1 MEQMG
6 YFGHIILHNIIP
18 LSIMIGLGAGLYRR
32 FQLDIKTFSKLIFY
46 LFTPVMIFK
55 LLYESELS
63 AVILFQII
71 GFVVSFLLSLY
82 AITEMMVRF
91 RGLDGGMKSAMR
103 NSVLFYNS
111 ANYAIPLNQLVFAN
125 NPFTMSI
132 QLIVMVFQSVL
143 PHTYGIYAVNAHKST
158 LKDTLRTISRMP
170 VIYAV
175 PLAILLKELHVPIP
189 QPVYEP
195 VTYIANGYTALALL
209 TLGVQLAQMKWQP
222 ERLADIAWSN
232 ALRLCGGPV
241 IGFAIVWAMG
251 LNGLMA
257 QALVLS
263 CAVPTSL
270 ASVLLA
276 VEFDNEPDFAS
287 QAVFAST
294 VLSTVT
300 VTIVIYLIRF
310 IP

>member
-1 MEQMG
+1 MG

-18 LSIMIGLGAGLYRR
+18 LSIMIGLGVGMYRR

-55 LLYESELS
+55 LLYEAELS

-71 GFVVSFLLSLY
+71 GFILLFLLSLY
-82 AITEMMVRF
+82 GITELVLRF
-91 RGLDGGMKSAMR
+91 RGVTGGMKSAMR

-111 ANYAIPLNQLVFAN
+111 ANYAIPLNQLVFAS

-158 LKDTLRTISRMP
+158 LKETMRTILKMP

-175 PLAILLKELHVPIP
+175 PLAVIMKNLHIPIP
-189 QPVYEP
+189 QPIYEP
-195 VTYIANGYTALALL
+195 INYISNGYTALALL
-209 TLGVQLAQMKWQP
+209 TLGVQLGQMTWQP
-222 ERLADIAWSN
+222 ERLANIAWSN
-232 ALRLCGGPV
+232 VLRLCAAPV
-241 IGFAIVWAMG
+241 VGFGIVWLMG
-251 LNGLMA
+251 IEGLMA

-287 QAVFAST
+287 QTVFSST
-294 VLSTVT
+294 VASIITVT
-300 VTIVIYLIRF
+300 VVIYLIQF
-310 IP
+310 IG

>member
-82 AITEMMVRF
+82 AITEMVVRF

-251 LNGLMA
+251 LHGLMA

>member
-1 MEQMG
+1 MS
-6 YFGHIILHNIIP
+6 YFGHILLHNIIP

-55 LLYESELS
+55 MLYESELS
-63 AVILFQII
+63 AVILLQIVS
-71 GFVVSFLLSLY
+71 FVVIFLVVLY
-82 AITEMMVRF
+82 AVTEVIVRM

-103 NSVLFYNS
+103 NSILFYNS
-111 ANYAIPLNQLVFAN
+111 ANYAIPLNQLVFAS

-158 LKDTLRTISRMP
+158 LKATLRTISHMP

-175 PLAILLKELHVPIP
+175 PLAILMKELHIPLP
-189 QPVYEP
+189 QPIYEP

-209 TLGVQLAQMKWQP
+209 TLGVQLGQMKWQP

-232 ALRLCGGPV
+232 AVRLCAAPLL
-241 IGFAIVWAMG
+241 GFGIVWAMG
-251 LNGLMA
+251 LHGLMA

-300 VTIVIYLIRF
+300 VTIVIYLLRF

>member
-1 MEQMG
+1 MG
-6 YFGHIILHNIIP
+6 YFGHILLHNIIP
-18 LSIMIGLGAGLYRR
+18 LCIMIGLGAGLYRR

-55 LLYESELS
+55 MLYETEMS
-63 AVILFQII
+63 ASILLQII
-71 GFVVSFLLSLY
+71 VFVVFFLLLLY
-82 AITEMMVRF
+82 AISDGVVRL
-91 RGLDGGMKSAMR
+91 RGLNGGMRSAMR

-111 ANYAIPLNQLVFAN
+111 ANYAIPLNQLVFAG
-125 NPFTMSI
+125 NPFTMSV

-158 LKDTLRTISRMP
+158 FKETMRTILSMP

-175 PLAILLKELHVPIP
+175 PLAVLFKEFHIPIP
-189 QPVYEP
+189 QPIYEP
-195 VTYIANGYTALALL
+195 ITYISNGYTALALL
-209 TLGVQLAQMKWQP
+209 TLGVQLGQMKWQP
-222 ERLADIAWSN
+222 ERLKDVLWSN
-232 ALRLCGGPV
+232 GLRLCVAPL
-241 IGFAIVWAMG
+241 IGFGVVWTMG
-251 LNGLMA
+251 LHGLMA

-287 QAVFAST
+287 QAVFSST
-294 VLSTVT
+294 VLSIVT
-300 VTIVIYLIRF
+300 VTIVIYLLQF
-310 IP
+310 IS